1 MTMPYD
7 AMPKP
12 HIQGAMR
19 RILIRR
25 EDKAMRV
32 TVETLACGHS
42 KLAPPGETRETMR
55 RCFVCREK
63 EKA

>member
-1 MTMPYD
+1 MTMTE
-7 AMPKP
+7 P

-25 EDKAMRV
+25 EDKALRV

-55 RCFVCREK
+55 GCFVCREK

>member
-1 MTMPYD
+1 MT
-7 AMPKP
+7 MPKP

-25 EDKAMRV
+25 ENKALRV

-42 KLAPPGETRETMR
+42 KLAPPGETRENYAPLLR
-55 RCFVCREK
+55 VP
-63 EKA
+63 